1 MKIIYTTIVLIT
13 FLSCG
18 QTQKSADNQSDI
30 HKIAVEEVLQTP
42 TYTYLF
48 GQVDGKSQWLATL
61 KLNASVGDTYYYNGG
76 LEMVNFDSKELDRTF
91 ESVLFLQGVYTSEN
105 DLIGGSDISGSPE
118 ITNSATSSIGSV
130 INPAEGGVTI
140 AELMTNKSNYADKTV
155 KLRGKV
161 VKYNAGIMS
170 KNWIHLQDG
179 TSNGEENDIV
189 VTTEMSTKVGDIIT
203 IEGIITLDKDFG
215 AGYFYKILI
224 EDAKIFDQV
233 I

>member
-1 MKIIYTTIVLIT
+1 MKIIYTTIVLIAL
-13 FLSCG
+13 LSCG
-18 QTQKSADNQSDI
+18 QTQKSADNQSDV
-30 HKIAVEEVLQTP
+30 HKITVEEVLQTSS
-42 TYTYLF
+42 YTYLF
-48 GQVDGKSQWLATL
+48 GQVDGESQWLATL

-91 ESVLFLQGVYTSEN
+91 ESVVFLQGVYTSEN
-105 DLIGGSDISGSPE
+105 DLLGGNDISGSPE
-118 ITNSATSSIGSV
+118 ITNSATSEISSV
-130 INPAEGGVTI
+130 INPAEGGITI
-140 AELMTNKSNYADKTV
+140 AELMANKSDYADKIV

-203 IEGIITLDKDFG
+203 IEGKITLDKDFG
-215 AGYFYKILI
+215 AGYFYKII
-224 EDAKIFDQV
+224 VEEGKVMDVTI
-233 I
+233 

>member
-30 HKIAVEEVLQTP
+30 HKIAVEEVLQTS

-61 KLNASVGDTYYYNGG
+61 KLNASVGDTFYYNGG